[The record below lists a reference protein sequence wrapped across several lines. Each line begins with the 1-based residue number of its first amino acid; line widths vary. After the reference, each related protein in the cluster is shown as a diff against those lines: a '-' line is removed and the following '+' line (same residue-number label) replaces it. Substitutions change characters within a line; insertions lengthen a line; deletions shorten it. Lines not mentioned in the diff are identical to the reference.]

1 LYHVLTIEK
10 MIFNAISHG
19 FNHER
24 NTLKHSKIVED
35 TRSILW
41 GEIMDKGSLGSNDA
55 VPLGHE
61 LVIKLEAPAVDLT
74 YDENFLYAACRD
86 QRVRVWSKTDWQ
98 LVAELGE
105 TDTPPLVVDVDDTQV
120 FATCERR
127 VYVWKKETWG
137 MTGWF
142 ELSYQAL
149 TSALHGDYFYVGARE
164 GRLVSIQ
171 KDTHET
177 SSWQLHKSDITS
189 LWSDDKI
196 ICTSTKKEEPRVW
209 LKDYDTAP
217 SELAR
222 LDKKGKGGVLSGNTE
237 FVLVGNS
244 TGEIAVYD
252 RVEWGLVRTLESR
265 SSNPVS
271 SMWASS
277 YYLVAA
283 MANGSLTVW
292 DLKRGEEI
300 GAVSLNGQKIEW
312 LNADHDLLYI
322 ATQDGITIIRL
333 TASGRPLD
341 VCSDSPP
348 LLSDSLLK
356 TSPYDVLEG
365 ALQLEKRADQHYQEG
380 LFHESVLEYEN
391 ALQILVDNTHALQ
404 EVPEERQILTDE
416 LNSRLGK
423 ALLKAKIQELQAIGH
438 EIQQLS
444 EELDV
449 RKRTDRNPEDI
460 ERLWSSAG
468 RTIKESHVLA
478 EAQADDMLSYQLTHV
493 VETLEKDLNEAMSK
507 FDEFRET
514 INQALALTRQISN
527 EWRWMERRRTKL
539 PERKQ
544 FLEGAMEK
552 LGIALDKADT
562 EGEVRQILS
571 GALDEYRR
579 LYSQIDRI
587 VVSYDTE
594 DVSQFTSKEEA
605 KEAIDGLLSVMPK
618 KIDALK
624 DIDDPTEQDLEKKR
638 IIAALD
644 QALETAKTF
653 KMNKASKAI
662 QTELDKIIP
671 QDKPT
676 KSKKDN

>member
-1 LYHVLTIEK
+1 
-10 MIFNAISHG
+10 
-19 FNHER
+19 
-24 NTLKHSKIVED
+24 
-35 TRSILW
+35 
-41 GEIMDKGSLGSNDA
+41 MDKGSLGANDSM
-55 VPLGHE
+55 PLGHE
-61 LVIKLEAPAVDLT
+61 LVTTLDTPAVDIT
-74 YDENFLYAACRD
+74 YDEKYLYAACRD

-98 LVAELGE
+98 LVVELGE
-105 TDTPPLVVDVDDTQV
+105 TDTPPLDVDVDDSQV

-149 TSALHGDYFYVGARE
+149 TSTLHGDCFYVGARD

-177 SSWQLHKSDITS
+177 SSWQLHKSDLTS

-209 LKDYDTAP
+209 LKARDTAP

-222 LDKKGKGGVLSGNTE
+222 LDKKGKGGVVSGNAE

-244 TGEIAVYD
+244 TGEVAVYD
-252 RVEWGLVRTLESR
+252 RVEWELVRTLKSKN
-265 SSNPVS
+265 SSPVS

-277 YYLVAA
+277 YYLVVA
-283 MANGSLTVW
+283 MTNGTLTVW
-292 DLKRGEEI
+292 DLKHGEEI
-300 GAVSLNGQKIEW
+300 GDVSLNGQKIVW
-312 LNADHDLLYI
+312 IDADHDHLYI
-322 ATQDGITIIRL
+322 ATQDGITVIRL
-333 TASGRPLD
+333 TAFGRPLD
-341 VCSDSPP
+341 VCSDTPP
-348 LLSDSLLK
+348 ILSDSLLK

-365 ALQLEKRADQHYQEG
+365 ALELEKKADKHYEEG

-391 ALQILVDNTHALQ
+391 ALQLLIDNTHALL
-404 EVPEERQILTDE
+404 EVPEERQHLTDE
-416 LNSRLGK
+416 LNTRLGK

-460 ERLWSSAG
+460 ERLWVSAG
-468 RTIKESHVLA
+468 RTIKESRVLA
-478 EAQADDMLSYQLTHV
+478 EAQASDMLSYQLTHV
-493 VETLEKDLNEAMSK
+493 VEKLEKDLNEAMSK
-507 FDEFRET
+507 FDAFRET

-552 LGIALDKADT
+552 LGDALEGADP

-587 VVSYDTE
+587 VVSSDTE
-594 DVSQFTSKEEA
+594 HIKSFASKEEA
-605 KEAIDGLLSVMPK
+605 KEAIDGVLSVMSK
-618 KIDALK
+618 KIDAL
-624 DIDDPTEQDLEKKR
+624 DEIENPTERDLERKR
-638 IIAALD
+638 IIEALE
-644 QALETAKTF
+644 QALETTKAF

-662 QTELDKIIP
+662 QAELERIQP
-671 QDKPT
+671 QEST
-676 KSKKDN
+676 T

>member
-1 LYHVLTIEK
+1 MEK
-10 MIFNAISHG
+10 GNDAMPL
-19 FNHER
+19 NHEVV
-24 NTLKHSKIVED
+24 T
-35 TRSILW
+35 
-41 GEIMDKGSLGSNDA
+41 
-55 VPLGHE
+55 
-61 LVIKLEAPAVDLT
+61 KLEASAVDLT
-74 YDENFLYAACRD
+74 HDEDFLYAACRD
-86 QRVRVWSKTDWQ
+86 QRIRVWNKNDWQ

-105 TDTPPLVVDVDDTQV
+105 TDTPPLVVDVDNGQV

-149 TSALHGDYFYVGARE
+149 TSTLHGDYFYVGARE

-177 SSWQLHKSDITS
+177 SSWQLHKSDLTS

-196 ICTSTKKEEPRVW
+196 ICTSTKKEEPAVW
-209 LKDYDTAP
+209 LKDPDTAP

-222 LDKKGKGGVLSGNTE
+222 LDKKGKGGVLSGNAE

-265 SSNPVS
+265 KSNPIS

-277 YYLVAA
+277 YYLVVATTS
-283 MANGSLTVW
+283 GDLTVW

-300 GAVSLNGQKIEW
+300 GEIALNGQKIEW
-312 LNADHDLLYI
+312 VNADHDLLYI
-322 ATQDGITIIRL
+322 ASQDGVTVIRL

-341 VCSDSPP
+341 ICADSPHI
-348 LLSDSLLK
+348 LTDSLLK

-365 ALQLEKRADQHYQEG
+365 ALELEKKADQHYQDG
-380 LFHESVLEYEN
+380 MFHESVLEYEN
-391 ALQILVDNTHALQ
+391 ALQILIDNTHALI
-404 EVPEERQILTDE
+404 EVPEERQHLTDE
-416 LNSRLGK
+416 LNARLGK
-423 ALLKAKIQELQAIGH
+423 ALLKAKIQELQTIDH
-438 EIQQLS
+438 EIRQLS

-449 RKRTDRNPEDI
+449 RKRTDRDPEEI

-468 RTIKESHVLA
+468 RIIKESRVLA
-478 EAQADDMLSYQLTHV
+478 EAQASDMLSYQLTHV
-493 VETLEKDLNEAMSK
+493 IETLEVDLNEAMSK
-507 FDEFRET
+507 FDVFRET

-552 LGIALDKADT
+552 LGDALSNADP
-562 EGEVRQILS
+562 EGEVQKILT

-587 VVSYDTE
+587 VSSYITE
-594 DVSQFTSKEEA
+594 QETSFSTKEEA
-605 KEAIDGLLSVMPK
+605 QEAIDGLLSVMPK
-618 KIDALK
+618 KIESLD
-624 DIDDPTEQDLEKKR
+624 DIEDETERGLEQDR
-638 IIAALD
+638 IVAALE
-644 QALETAKTF
+644 QALATAKSF
-653 KMNKASKAI
+653 RMNKASEAI
-662 QTELDKIIP
+662 RIELEKVSPQEDKN
-671 QDKPT
+671 K
-676 KSKKDN
+676 